1 MGQVTM
7 DNAKN
12 NNTMMT
18 ELEAEL
24 TKRGIP
30 FDRDGNRL
38 RYIIKSVSKPLC

>member
-12 NNTMMT
+12 NNSMMA
-18 ELEAEL
+18 ELEDEL
-24 TKRGIP
+24 TKHGIP

-38 RYIIKSVSKPLC
+38 RFADCRGVKCAY